1 MAIFIDKDPEYA
13 SKNALSGMFAVLS
26 SGYVADVLSAVNT
39 VILKFGGKILVD
51 INSLNAFQASTSGI
65 LMTSTSNEDDEE
77 APRVYIQDGQLMS
90 TSLDGNEAQYD
101 VKLVLVDNATSSD
114 YYEMMMDDSG
124 TLATTKI
131 DDQSTIQMNSVMKW
145 IEIEDNTGTK
155 YKLSMN
161 NGNLQI
167 EDLAEEE

>member
-1 MAIFIDKDPEYA
+1 MAIFIDKDPGYA
-13 SKNALSGMFAVLS
+13 SKNALSGMFTILS
-26 SGYVADVLSAVNT
+26 SGYVADVLSAVNN

-51 INSLNAFQASTSGI
+51 INSLNAFQASVSGI
-65 LMTSTSNEDDEE
+65 LMSSTSNEDDEE

-90 TSLDGNEAQYD
+90 ISLDGNEAQYD

-114 YYEMMMDDSG
+114 YYEWMMNDSG

-131 DDQSTIQMNSVMKW
+131 DDQSTIQMSSVMKW
-145 IEIEDNTGTK
+145 IEIEDNTGTR

-167 EDLAEEE
+167 EDLTEE